1 MQCLIK
7 MSTYDTYKYL
17 FKNSGERPKFL
28 MTLAWKCNK
37 LDRNPYISAFLQH
50 AINMALKKRNVETLL
65 NVNPNSERE
74 NVP

>member
-37 LDRNPYISAFLQH
+37 LDRNPYISAFLQLQ
-50 AINMALKKRNVETLL
+50 IWLWRNVI
-65 NVNPNSERE
+65 NSKSEGE